1 MNTAKETLKGF
12 GWISGT
18 QYIST
23 AIRFLGG
30 IYLARRI
37 DPVFFGQQGLAV
49 SIATLMWA
57 FVTLGEHSAL
67 IKQQKNVNSYIQSL
81 LFIRISIVAV
91 LTAVFMVLWSQGWL
105 PASSEVR
112 QYVFLIFLSQIPAQI
127 GSIYI
132 SYITKKMF
140 FRRLAFLNIAS
151 TLSAIALACLLAY
164 LGFTI
169 WALLWLFMAEQIVK
183 AVLTVFLTPKRFLP
197 RFNKNHA
204 LEFFHFS
211 KYATFAALVDR
222 FRAKIDSISIGTL
235 AGNAQ
240 LGFYQRA
247 IGLGGILQQTTI
259 GGLSTVTQPYFSSIQ
274 GDKERFGK
282 HFELVGS
289 VLIRTS
295 CIMFVCLA
303 FVLPNIVLW
312 VYGEKWL
319 PTVPIFRLLLPFAV
333 LQSFRAVLRNTH
345 LVAGSVKFLTVSQIV
360 ELASLLIFL
369 YPLIY
374 WKGVLGA
381 AVAVNIGAIT
391 GVGVML
397 YYLRK
402 FADFSVWK
410 IFGNPLIAV
419 VSSVL
424 LIVWGAFICH
434 KNVADINIGITI
446 VLFTSLFSA
455 ALMILEYTFIKQI
468 FALIYKAVRPEKYK

>member
-1 MNTAKETLKGF
+1 MGISNKALSGF

-18 QYIST
+18 QYLST

-37 DPVFFGQQGLAV
+37 DPVFFGQFGLSV
-49 SIATLMWA
+49 SIATLFWA
-57 FVTLGEHSAL
+57 FVTVGEHSAL
-67 IKQQKNVNSYIQSL
+67 IKQQKHIHSYIRSL
-81 LFIRISIVAV
+81 LFIRISVV
-91 LTAVFMVLWSQGWL
+91 TLLVTVFMISWSLGWL
-105 PASSEVR
+105 PGSSEIR
-112 QYVFLIFLSQIPAQI
+112 QYILLLFLSQIPSQI
-127 GSIYI
+127 TSVYV

-140 FRRLAFLNIAS
+140 FRRLAFLNIVS
-151 TLSAIALACLLAY
+151 TLSAITLACLLAY
-164 LGFTI
+164 SGFTI
-169 WALLWLFMAEQIVK
+169 WALLWLFMAEQLVK
-183 AVLTVFLTPKRFLP
+183 TVLIIFLTPRMFLP
-197 RFNKNHA
+197 KFNKNHA

-211 KYATFAALVDR
+211 KYAVSATLIDR
-222 FRAKIDSISIGTL
+222 FRGKIDSISIGAL

-259 GGLSTVTQPYFSSIQ
+259 GGLSTVTQPYFSAIQ

-289 VLIRTS
+289 VLIRVS
-295 CIMFVCLA
+295 CLIFVCLA
-303 FVLPNIVLW
+303 LVLPNIVLW

-319 PTVPIFRLLLPFAV
+319 PTVPIFQLLLPFAV
-333 LQSFRAVLRNTH
+333 LQSFRTILRGTH
-345 LVAGSVKFLTVSQIV
+345 LVAGSVKLLTVSQIV

-402 FADFSVWK
+402 FADFSVWR

-419 VSSVL
+419 VFAAL
-424 LIVWGAFICH
+424 LIVGGAFICH
-434 KNVADINIGITI
+434 KNLADINIAIAI
-446 VLFTSLFSA
+446 VLFISIFSA
-455 ALMILEYTFIKQI
+455 VLMILEYTFIKQI
-468 FALIYKAVRPEKYK
+468 FVLIYRAVRPEKA